1 MPTTDGYGQGVSM
14 ALLSDAPDAQTLAK
28 NIAEAVLSRTILR
41 FASASTRTATLTGAY
56 APVEG
61 MYSWLQDVDRTDYY
75 DGAAWQPMEP
85 PAGSVYN
92 DSATFNAHASTYYAI
107 SWTGLQSSN
116 RSGMWAGGNP
126 TRLVLPTVGT
136 YAVSGTIV
144 WPGGLGANDG
154 RAEIRLNGTVQRARY
169 SITRGSAGNAA
180 SVASGQVVCTV
191 AGQYLEVWYNQ
202 PSAGAISA
210 VAASLGVNRVSTAVA

>member
-1 MPTTDGYGQGVSM
+1 MPATDGYGQGVSITTRT
-14 ALLSDAPDAQTLAK
+14 DAPDAETLAM
-28 NIAEAVLSRTILR
+28 NIAEPILSRSILR
-41 FASASTRTATLTGAY
+41 FASASARTATMVGTHP
-56 APVEG
+56 PVEG
-61 MYSWLQDVDRTDYY
+61 MISWLVDVDRFDYY
-75 DGAAWQPMEP
+75 DGAAWQSMEP

-92 DSATFNAHASTYYAI
+92 DSATFSAHASTYYAI

-202 PSAGAISA
+202 ASAGAISA
-210 VAASLGVNRVSTAVA
+210 VAASLGVNRVSTATS

>member
-1 MPTTDGYGQGVSM
+1 MSTTDGYGQGVSITTRN
-14 ALLSDAPDAQTLAK
+14 DVPDAETLAM
-28 NIAEAVLSRTILR
+28 NIAEPILSRSILR
-41 FASASTRTATLTGAY
+41 FASASARTATMVGAH

-61 MYSWLQDVDRTDYY
+61 MISWLVDVDRFDYY
-75 DGAAWQPMEP
+75 DGSAWQSMEP

-92 DSATFNAHASTYYAI
+92 DSATFSAHASTYYAI

-144 WPGGLGANDG
+144 WPGGLGSNDG
-154 RAEIRLNGTVQRARY
+154 RAEIRLNGTPVRARY
-169 SITRGSAGNAA
+169 SITRGSAGNAP
-180 SVASGQVVCTV
+180 STASGQVVCTTP
-191 AGQYLEVWYNQ
+191 GQYLEVWYNQ
-202 PSAGAISA
+202 ASGSPISA
-210 VAASLGVNRVSTAVA
+210 VAASLGVNRVSTATS